1 MTMKRMLIL
10 LLPLCLLAGCW
21 DRNEINEMAI
31 VMGTALD
38 KQDEENIE
46 LSVQIIIPQSIAM
59 GSQEMG
65 SQQGGQGMK
74 NTLIVSSS
82 GKTIYDAA
90 AKVQEHLPRRLFWG
104 HNRILVIGEELA
116 KHPFSHHIDF
126 FIRHP
131 QPRLRTKLFVSKGK
145 AKDILAVMPPLE
157 TTSSKAAQVMSRLR
171 FGLQVTIMDYLRMD
185 HSESKAAALPWLEIT
200 PSDPN
205 VGETE
210 PENLWISG
218 SAIIKNGQLVGI
230 IDDETTRGLLWILD
244 EIKMAEVTFEPRDA
258 QGKLSVQII
267 RSRTRLIPE
276 LRNGKWR
283 MIVQVDT
290 HDDIVENQS
299 NLDLEDPRTIDELE
313 QDVERAIAQRIRQ
326 AVEQVQKNMKADCF
340 GFANVIYQKY
350 PKEWQQ
356 IKDRWETVFPD
367 IDVDIRVTAKIKRYG
382 MATHSQGISDEEVKR
397 K

>member
-1 MTMKRMLIL
+1 
-10 LLPLCLLAGCW
+10 
-21 DRNEINEMAI
+21 
-31 VMGTALD
+31 
-38 KQDEENIE
+38 
-46 LSVQIIIPQSIAM
+46 
-59 GSQEMG
+59 
-65 SQQGGQGMK
+65 
-74 NTLIVSSS
+74 
-82 GKTIYDAA
+82 
-90 AKVQEHLPRRLFWG
+90 
-104 HNRILVIGEELA
+104 
-116 KHPFSHHIDF
+116 
-126 FIRHP
+126 
-131 QPRLRTKLFVSKGK
+131 
-145 AKDILAVMPPLE
+145 
-157 TTSSKAAQVMSRLR
+157 
-171 FGLQVTIMDYLRMD
+171 
-185 HSESKAAALPWLEIT
+185 
-200 PSDPN
+200 
-205 VGETE
+205 
-210 PENLWISG
+210 
-218 SAIIKNGQLVGI
+218 VGI

-326 AVEQVQKNMKADCF
+326 AIEQVQKNMKADCF

-382 MATHSQGISDEEVKR
+382 MATHSQGISDEEMKR